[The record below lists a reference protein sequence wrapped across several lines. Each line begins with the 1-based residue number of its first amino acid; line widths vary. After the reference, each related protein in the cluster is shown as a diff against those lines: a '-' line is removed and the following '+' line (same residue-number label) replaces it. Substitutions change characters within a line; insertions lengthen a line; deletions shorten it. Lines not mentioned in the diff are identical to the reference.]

1 MVYIQCQRPG
11 KGRKISLAFSLNAI
25 PDDGDKI
32 PCNTTE
38 ALKHRAKRSGKPRWK
53 TALSNSNP
61 PSSSTKTA
69 LFSRKGRFY
78 FIFHD
83 FLACLEFW
91 IRALTTEQATDRKNQ
106 CSGGIEPPEHCAFQP
121 VFAFLAAIS
130 CFISW
135 ISWASFSS
143 HSSYVLAYTFRA
155 MRFPLTT
162 GEYRPSQRFSL
173 IWLTQPVPGLR
184 RWPL

>member
-1 MVYIQCQRPG
+1 MSAEDRRKCPYL
-11 KGRKISLAFSLNAI
+11 KGFR
-25 PDDGDKI
+25 
-32 PCNTTE
+32 
-38 ALKHRAKRSGKPRWK
+38 ALKGVSIRKVTIGCITQKIIGKDEVGG
-53 TALSNSNP
+53 SNP

-78 FIFHD
+78 FVFHD

-135 ISWASFSS
+135 IGWASFSS